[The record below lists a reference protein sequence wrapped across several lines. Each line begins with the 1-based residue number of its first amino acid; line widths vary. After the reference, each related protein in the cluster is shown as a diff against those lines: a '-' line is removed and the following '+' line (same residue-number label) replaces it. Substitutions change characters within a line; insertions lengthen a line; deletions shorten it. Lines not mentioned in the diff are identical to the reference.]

1 MSNMARRS
9 REEAA
14 TVLLAYFLL
23 SPLCPSGFAQIP
35 LNEIT
40 GFSLHPPY
48 FNLAEGARISAT
60 ATCGQ
65 DETGRSKL
73 ELYCKLVGGPTT
85 GLTSQTIQGQFCDY
99 CNSNDPNAAHPIT
112 NAIDGT
118 ERWWQSPPLSRG
130 LKYNEVNVT
139 LDLGQLFHVA
149 YVLIKFANSPR
160 PDLWVLERSVDF
172 GRTYSPWQYFAHS
185 KIDCIETFGKIPNQR
200 IVKDDDQICST
211 EYSRIVPLENG
222 EIVVSLVNGRPG
234 AKNFSY
240 SPVLREFTK
249 ATNIRLRFLRTN
261 TLLGHL
267 ISKAQRDPTVT
278 RRYYYSI
285 KDISIGGRCVCH
297 GHALVCDAKNPENR
311 FQLQC
316 DCQHN
321 TCGESCERCCP
332 GYNQKPW
339 QAATSESANPCEQCN
354 CHSHASDCY
363 YDPEVE
369 RMGKSLNIHGRY
381 EGGGV
386 CIDCQHNTAG
396 VNCERCAEGYYRPY
410 GIPKESPT
418 GCRPCRCDPQFTA
431 GCEDGSGICFCKPN
445 YSGKNCN
452 QCAEGYYGFPQCQ
465 RIPIYPTRSPSAGHI
480 VEPKVCPSGY
490 FGPPNCKPCQC
501 TGPGVV
507 DPTCDPQTGE
517 CRCRTEFQGVHCEQ
531 CAPQYFN
538 YPYCQACNCNTAG
551 TIPAVC
557 DFSGRCL
564 CRPEVEGPLCDRCH
578 VGLYNF
584 PVCQACAC
592 DGLGAVDRICGP
604 RGQCRCY
611 SNYIGL
617 TCNFCAPGY
626 YGYPNCFPC
635 QCSPEGSF
643 HNTCDRGS
651 GQCPCLMGVTGQRC
665 DQCATGSIPFP
676 HCQTSHCHVVGTD
689 SNNSGGNLGTC
700 QCLPDV
706 EGSLCDKC
714 KPLYWNLSPE
724 NPDGCIECQ
733 CDVKGTISGVGECQQ
748 KNGECFCKP
757 NICSHTCNACRDGYF
772 HLEKTNYFGC
782 QGCECDIGGSASLAC
797 DERSGVC
804 QCRKHIVGRTCN
816 QPEIDH
822 YFPDLHH
829 LRYEIEDGTTP
840 NGRMVRLGY
849 DIRQFP
855 GFSWRGYAVMSP
867 VQPEVVLPVSMTSPS
882 LFLIIIRYATPSA
895 KKGATGRISVAEG
908 VQSPSC
914 CNWPIQNKDIF
925 FPPSLKPAFITVPGN
940 GFADPFALTPGKWI
954 INIKAEGVLLD
965 YLVMLPSNYFEAPI
979 LQMKVT
985 EPCTYDA
992 TLENSYKHCLMYKH
1006 VPIDKFPNIMGTEGL
1021 FLSQSGLKIQI
1032 ESLQP
1037 APHFQE
1043 MAYFSGKQAK
1053 MHLKPRVPRPGNYVV
1068 VLEYANKEET
1078 VQNVNVVIENQ
1089 PQAFTQGRA
1098 NIYSCKYSFLC
1109 RSVVIDAKNRI
1120 AVYDIS
1126 TNAELQL
1133 HTSTASFFLNKVYLV
1148 PAEEFTMELV
1158 EPKIHC
1164 IAKHG
1169 HFTENSSICVP
1180 SKYEI
1185 PQTAVLLDA
1194 VSDGRLSLGSE
1205 STQSHIVLQSQL
1217 PNVIPPYRQGK
1228 DALLLKSPQNQLTF
1242 NTRISNA
1249 GQYVVVIHYLQPEH
1263 AAFPVE
1269 IVVDGGRPWMGSFS
1283 ASFCP
1288 HVYGCRD
1295 QVIADNRIALDI
1307 PDQELLITLKVPHGK
1322 TLLVDYILVVSVDN
1336 YSPDILSEKP
1346 LDLSFDFIN
1355 NCGENSFYIDF
1366 LSSTQFCQDMAKS
1379 LVAFNNDGALP
1390 CNCDTSGSTSST
1402 CNPQGGQ
1409 CPCKPNVI
1417 GRQCSRCAMGFY
1429 SFPVC
1434 KPCSC
1439 GNRLC
1444 DEITGQCICPPQTV
1458 KPSCNICQKKTFGY
1472 HPLVGCEGCNCS
1484 ESGIVNLPHADCDR
1498 SSGQCKCKP
1507 KVTGRQCDR
1516 CAPGYF
1522 NFPECIPCNCETGGT
1537 KPNVCD
1543 PHTGQCICKENV
1555 GGRKC
1560 NTCRTGSFYFDP
1572 NNPKG
1577 CTSCFCF
1584 GATEQCESSKQHRSK
1599 FVDMNFWRLEKLDKE
1614 KIPVVFNPASNT
1626 VVADV
1631 QELPDSIHDLYW
1643 VAPAK
1648 YLGDRISSYGGFLTY
1663 QIKSF
1668 GLPSEGMALLEKRPD
1683 IQLTGQQMTLI
1694 FIDPHNHSPGRLY
1707 HGRVQLVEGNF
1718 RHATTNSPVSREEM
1732 MMVLAGLDGLRIRAL
1747 YFTESQRLTLGEVG
1761 LEDVSPTG
1769 SGIAALSVEVCKCP
1783 PEVRGDSC
1791 QKCAPGYYRDKGLYL
1806 GRCVPCSCNGLANEC
1821 EDGSGK
1827 CLNCQRNAA
1836 GDKCER
1842 CKDGFYGN
1850 PIHGTCKVCPCPF
1863 TSAANSFAIGCK
1875 QEENGSFECLC
1886 KPGYTGPKC
1895 ERCAPGY
1902 YGDPLAFEGECRL
1915 CNCGGNGNSGS
1926 CDPLTGVCRNLE
1938 PKDISTDEQCDEC
1951 DSCVQTLLSDLE
1963 RLELQMIS
1971 IKSSLQN
1978 LNASSGAQERLRSLE
1993 MRIDA
1998 TKNEL
2003 NRYQYDVNSRRV
2015 KIDQLNSD
2023 TIGLS
2028 QDISILKEQAERNF
2042 RNVQNILNNLQSTNN
2057 RATTLVSDVLSLFI
2071 NIQEFLSKIKI
2082 HWTSNDSEKLVEAER
2097 LVQEMKQRNFN
2108 RQRGLAEKEKE
2119 EALKLLN
2126 RVKNSLQK
2134 QLEQN
2139 QKSSKRLSEMLN
2151 QYDAKLKDL
2160 RDALTEAS
2168 GAVNNAKDIN
2178 KANVLLAAD
2187 TKQSI
2192 DELKNE
2198 KSKVENQIKVTQ
2210 DQMKQISDLMR
2221 MLDGSL
2227 QEYEREAAQLD
2238 GAKRELT
2245 EKVKKLS
2252 QVGSKAD
2259 IVMQAEEHAR
2269 NLDKQAKELKEA
2281 LKNASSSSN
2290 VQYAIEAT
2298 EAYKNITDAVKAAEE
2313 AAKKA
2318 EQAANSAM
2326 QTVVQQDLEGKA
2338 KTLKSNGDQLQ
2349 TDARNAEAKWKEA
2362 VPKLDDIQNRLA
2374 TAERK
2379 KLNLQNE
2386 LTEAQK
2392 NLNLIKRD
2400 DIGSTINAAKNMA
2413 ELANSKVNDVLKE
2426 LQPIQA
2432 EVNEIK
2438 EKNGGS
2444 PSDPNFNNV
2453 LDDVSKSI
2461 QNISST
2467 IPSLLEKITQVEE
2480 RSRELSPSSNITD
2493 NVERIKELIRQ
2504 ARDAANKIVV
2514 PMMFNGN
2521 ARVEVH
2527 PPSNLEDLK
2536 AYTALS
2542 VFLQRP
2548 LPRGDRRRRQTSD
2561 SGNMFVLYL
2570 GNKNATKDYIAM
2582 ALRDNKLFSVY
2593 NLGGKEYE
2601 IRVDS
2606 SVTKTRSD
2614 ESVQDKISLERIYQN
2629 AQLIYTKA
2637 FTSTNPDLPLTIQQ
2651 DGNYQF
2657 PLLNLDP
2664 KDVVFYVGGYPPEF
2678 MPPASISKNF
2688 YRGCLELDMLNE
2700 QRVSLYH
2707 FKEAVDVNLES
2718 PCKRYNKGSDQY
2730 YFEGT
2735 GYAQVNNTVKI
2746 GRFEQSIQTSSQN
2759 GVLFFLGNEENYL
2772 LVSMLQGKLAWTY
2785 KSKNYLDTGTSQNV
2799 LFNGKSSVNLGI
2811 YLRQK
2816 DFMIYVA
2823 GIINKSNFS
2832 MSGEFTEY
2840 YVGGIPNSIRKKYQI
2855 DTPPLRG
2862 CVKGVKTPERSAQ
2875 FVETV
2880 GVSKGCSDDLLLTRS
2895 ASCKSQGFLDS
2906 DPNGFSIPDN
2916 FMAALGFRTT
2926 EGNGLLLNNNQ
2937 ADNTLSLSLEDGY
2950 VTFKINNKMLRS
2962 NQKYADGSWHHLMAT
2977 RNSLGTTLLIDEN
2990 DMGGPY
2996 QGSPPNIQEPP
3007 NPNVYLG
3014 GGSFDGCISDVY
3026 LRRSTALYSVE
3037 DFRNYSKTGDVSLD
3051 MCRAEKPPQSIMLKE
3066 VWNRTSLRMDKVKVM
3081 EKGSTSRISDAK
3093 TGQSSSGCILPKSV
3107 RDAFSLRDSPLLN
3120 RLEYDFNP
3128 TSLQNGLHFSLDI
3141 RTVSTEGLIF
3151 YISNQFGTSHL
3162 ALFILKGRFVYSL
3175 SSFGRKR
3182 RITSK
3187 EKYNNGQWNTV
3198 MFSTEQNNMR
3208 LIINGLRVQN
3218 GTFPRFSALELQSPI
3233 FLGAVP
3239 ALKENS
3245 ALEYIPKDSVTGCF
3259 RNFKLNG
3266 QLMVA
3271 PTINHGITPCF
3282 EGKSERGAYFAG
3294 SSAYAVL
3301 DPSFIIGLSFELVF
3315 EIRPSG
3321 LNGILFYIGSQ
3332 SGDHLT
3338 LYMKNG
3344 KVIVQVDNGA
3354 GAFNTSVTPLQ
3365 PLCDGTFHR
3374 IAVIKRNNVVQL
3386 DVDTERNHTVGPS
3399 SSLSTDTKDP
3409 LYIGGIPGRVINPK
3423 LPVHTSFQGC
3433 LQNVKLNSIHK
3444 PLSKI
3449 TEVYGPV
3456 SVSGCPVI

>member
-139 LDLGQLFHVA
+139 LDLGQ
-149 YVLIKFANSPR
+149 
-160 PDLWVLERSVDF
+160 
-172 GRTYSPWQYFAHS
+172 
-185 KIDCIETFGKIPNQR
+185 
-200 IVKDDDQICST
+200 
-211 EYSRIVPLENG
+211 
-222 EIVVSLVNGRPG
+222 IVVSLVNGRPG

-278 RRYYYSI
+278 RR
-285 KDISIGGRCVCH
+285 DVNVISEALPALHATRGQEFASAENTLWD
-297 GHALVCDAKNPENR
+297 ALVTK
-311 FQLQC
+311 
-316 DCQHN
+316 
-321 TCGESCERCCP
+321 
-332 GYNQKPW
+332 
-339 QAATSESANPCEQCN
+339 
-354 CHSHASDCY
+354 
-363 YDPEVE
+363 
-369 RMGKSLNIHGRY
+369 
-381 EGGGV
+381 
-386 CIDCQHNTAG
+386 
-396 VNCERCAEGYYRPY
+396 
-410 GIPKESPT
+410 
-418 GCRPCRCDPQFTA
+418 
-431 GCEDGSGICFCKPN
+431 
-445 YSGKNCN
+445 
-452 QCAEGYYGFPQCQ
+452 
-465 RIPIYPTRSPSAGHI
+465 
-480 VEPKVCPSGY
+480 
-490 FGPPNCKPCQC
+490 
-501 TGPGVV
+501 
-507 DPTCDPQTGE
+507 
-517 CRCRTEFQGVHCEQ
+517 
-531 CAPQYFN
+531 
-538 YPYCQACNCNTAG
+538 
-551 TIPAVC
+551 
-557 DFSGRCL
+557 
-564 CRPEVEGPLCDRCH
+564 
-578 VGLYNF
+578 
-584 PVCQACAC
+584 
-592 DGLGAVDRICGP
+592 
-604 RGQCRCY
+604 
-611 SNYIGL
+611 
-617 TCNFCAPGY
+617 
-626 YGYPNCFPC
+626 
-635 QCSPEGSF
+635 
-643 HNTCDRGS
+643 
-651 GQCPCLMGVTGQRC
+651 
-665 DQCATGSIPFP
+665 
-676 HCQTSHCHVVGTD
+676 
-689 SNNSGGNLGTC
+689 
-700 QCLPDV
+700 
-706 EGSLCDKC
+706 
-714 KPLYWNLSPE
+714 
-724 NPDGCIECQ
+724 
-733 CDVKGTISGVGECQQ
+733 
-748 KNGECFCKP
+748 
-757 NICSHTCNACRDGYF
+757 
-772 HLEKTNYFGC
+772 
-782 QGCECDIGGSASLAC
+782 
-797 DERSGVC
+797 
-804 QCRKHIVGRTCN
+804 
-816 QPEIDH
+816 IDH

-867 VQPEVVLPVSMTSPS
+867 VQNEVRITLHVDETNLN
-882 LFLIIIRYATPSA
+882 LFRLILRFVNTKDETVHGHIQASVIRFH
-895 KKGATGRISVAEG
+895 KG
-908 VQSPSC
+908 
-914 CNWPIQNKDIF
+914 PIQNKDIF

-1133 HTSTASFFLNKVYLV
+1133 HTSTASFFLN
-1148 PAEEFTMELV
+1148 
-1158 EPKIHC
+1158 
-1164 IAKHG
+1164 
-1169 HFTENSSICVP
+1169 
-1180 SKYEI
+1180 
-1185 PQTAVLLDA
+1185 
-1194 VSDGRLSLGSE
+1194 
-1205 STQSHIVLQSQL
+1205 
-1217 PNVIPPYRQGK
+1217 
-1228 DALLLKSPQNQLTF
+1228 QLTF

-1269 IVVDGGRPWMGSFS
+1269 IVVDGGRPWM
-1283 ASFCP
+1283 
-1288 HVYGCRD
+1288 D
-1295 QVIADNRIALDI
+1295 K
-1307 PDQELLITLKVPHGK
+1307 LLTRFTVLQ
-1322 TLLVDYILVVSVDN
+1322 DYILVVSVDN

-1543 PHTGQCICKENV
+1543 PHTGQCIC
-1555 GGRKC
+1555 
-1560 NTCRTGSFYFDP
+1560 
-1572 NNPKG
+1572 
-1577 CTSCFCF
+1577 
-1584 GATEQCESSKQHRSK
+1584 K

-1863 TSAANSFAIGCK
+1863 TSAAN
-1875 QEENGSFECLC
+1875 
-1886 KPGYTGPKC
+1886 
-1895 ERCAPGY
+1895 RCAPGY

-1926 CDPLTGVCRNLE
+1926 CDPLTG
-1938 PKDISTDEQCDEC
+1938 EC

-2028 QDISILKEQAERNF
+2028 QDISILKEQ
-2042 RNVQNILNNLQSTNN
+2042 
-2057 RATTLVSDVLSLFI
+2057 
-2071 NIQEFLSKIKI
+2071 I

-2245 EKVKKLS
+2245 EKVKKL
-2252 QVGSKAD
+2252 
-2259 IVMQAEEHAR
+2259 
-2269 NLDKQAKELKEA
+2269 A

-2759 GVLFFLGNEENYL
+2759 GVLFFLGNE
-2772 LVSMLQGKLAWTY
+2772 
-2785 KSKNYLDTGTSQNV
+2785 
-2799 LFNGKSSVNLGI
+2799 NLGI

-2880 GVSKGCSDDLLLTRS
+2880 GVSKGCSDDLL
-2895 ASCKSQGFLDS
+2895 
-2906 DPNGFSIPDN
+2906 
-2916 FMAALGFRTT
+2916 
-2926 EGNGLLLNNNQ
+2926 
-2937 ADNTLSLSLEDGY
+2937 DNTLSLSLEDGY

-3066 VWNRTSLRMDKVKVM
+3066 VWNRTSLRMDK
-3081 EKGSTSRISDAK
+3081 
-3093 TGQSSSGCILPKSV
+3093 
-3107 RDAFSLRDSPLLN
+3107 
-3120 RLEYDFNP
+3120 
-3128 TSLQNGLHFSLDI
+3128 
-3141 RTVSTEGLIF
+3141 
-3151 YISNQFGTSHL
+3151 
-3162 ALFILKGRFVYSL
+3162 
-3175 SSFGRKR
+3175 
-3182 RITSK
+3182 
-3187 EKYNNGQWNTV
+3187 V